1 MTSPVKL
8 VGKVCYRTRFQA
20 SSGNSDSANWPGYEA
35 VLVHCFPKFCWI
47 ERRGVTSHYHGS
59 TIISGWKQN
68 QRWRR
73 QQGERSSPGGSRKL
87 VSAAVRCV
95 GSSWRHTK
103 VRRAT
108 SRIFENGGVI
118 VFYVNTLSLFFPVN
132 EAAMWFLFSS
142 RIPLPHIP
150 TEKVS
155 VFWLLRKNSAKKVV
169 EAFWWVSKLGKL
181 WECGEEFR
189 WTKTRFSLDKKH
201 EKTCSFAP
209 K

>member
-1 MTSPVKL
+1 MSCK
-8 VGKVCYRTRFQA
+8 R
-20 SSGNSDSANWPGYEA
+20 
-35 VLVHCFPKFCWI
+35 
-47 ERRGVTSHYHGS
+47 YHIIFS
-59 TIISGWKQN
+59 TISLKFKCKISVQKEVIHSGAPCAN
-68 QRWRR
+68 RVS
-73 QQGERSSPGGSRKL
+73 GAPGGSHKL

-95 GSSWRHTK
+95 GPSWRHTK

-108 SRIFENGGVI
+108 SRIFENGGVM

-132 EAAMWFLFSS
+132 EAAMWFPFSS

-155 VFWLLRKNSAKKVV
+155 VFWLLLENSAKKVA

-181 WECGEEFR
+181 CECGEEFR
-189 WTKTRFSLDKKH
+189 STKTRFSLDKKY